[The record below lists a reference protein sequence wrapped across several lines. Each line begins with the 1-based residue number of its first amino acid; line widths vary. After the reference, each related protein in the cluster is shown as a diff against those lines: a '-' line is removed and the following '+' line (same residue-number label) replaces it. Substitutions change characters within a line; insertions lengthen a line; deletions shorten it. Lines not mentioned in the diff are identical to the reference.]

1 MSGGY
6 AGKSKNRNNSE
17 IQESEKS
24 ININSS
30 MFGKKK
36 QSAKTSST
44 SATSTIVKPYED
56 KNIPQVMTGNLINGS
71 AHLQSQL

>member
-1 MSGGY
+1 LKELVRSVLKQDESKNIHKEAKLGSRNKPSSMSGGY

-36 QSAKTSST
+36 
-44 SATSTIVKPYED
+44 
-56 KNIPQVMTGNLINGS
+56 
-71 AHLQSQL
+71 